1 MGKYANNF
9 TTFAVQMKI
18 QQITIRFVLLT
29 LVTSIIFFA
38 PSCKK
43 EEVETIRLNAR
54 TINYLDFKN
63 ESTWQYSDN
72 LDSSMLFTL
81 KNWVK
86 GKNGEHGG
94 EFIFYDLEVNPDL
107 TYKIRLE
114 VGPTD
119 MANRVSIIQ
128 KSTDDP
134 ISLSAIFLS
143 IPDKFFIQVLDSDSM
158 VFIGDFNLQNT
169 DYTNVWKYSSVKNK
183 YFSSLYFAENFG
195 IIGFAYKGGKQ
206 FNLVSADLK

>member
-9 TTFAVQMKI
+9 TTFAVQIKNK
-18 QQITIRFVLLT
+18 QITMRIVLFSLLT
-29 LVTSIIFFA
+29 SIVFFA

-54 TINYLDFKN
+54 TTNYFDFKN

-72 LDSSMLFTL
+72 ADSSMLFTL
-81 KNWVK
+81 KNRVK

-94 EFIFYDLEVNPDL
+94 EFILYDLEVNPNL

-119 MANRVSIIQ
+119 LANRVSIIQ
-128 KSTDDP
+128 KTTDEP
-134 ISLSAIFLS
+134 LSLSAIFLS
-143 IPDKFFIQVLDSDSM
+143 IPDKFFIQVTDSDSM
-158 VFIGDFNLQNT
+158 VFVGDLNLQNT

-183 YFSSLYFAENFG
+183 YFSSLYIAENFG